1 MIKTAIIVG
10 SLFLLITISNPLEAL
25 AAQILQVRS
34 SSLIQIGD
42 SNRSYTVKLACVKVF
57 PEKEQLAKE
66 FLKSELPRNMRINL
80 RPQGTIDGVLISRI
94 QDLRGEYDISERLI
108 IEGFAESTC

>member
-10 SLFLLITISNPLEAL
+10 SLLLFIIIYNPIEAL

-34 SSLIQIGD
+34 SSLLQIGD
-42 SNRSYTVKLACVKVF
+42 SNRSYTVKLACAKVF

-66 FLKSELPRNMRINL
+66 FLKSELPRNKRINL
-80 RPQGTIDGVLISRI
+80 RPQGSVDGVLIARI
-94 QDLRGEYDISERLI
+94 QGIRGEYDLSERLI
-108 IEGFAESTC
+108 IEGFAQRTC